1 VTTAIIFD
9 CFGVLVTE
17 GWIAFRD
24 RYFADSATR
33 QQAIDLRRAADWGS
47 VPYEDFEQN
56 LAALAGVSIAT
67 VRSYLQG
74 NTPNELLL
82 EHIQTDLKPHY
93 KIGLLSNAASDA
105 LPRLFTPEQQQLFD
119 ATVLSY
125 HLKVAKP
132 DPRAYLAIAEKLSVD
147 PEQCI
152 FIDDN
157 EYFCTAAREQGMRAI
172 CYKDFEQ
179 YKTELTRLLAN
190 SKN

>member
-1 VTTAIIFD
+1 MITAIIFD

-17 GWIAFRD
+17 GWVAFRD
-24 RYFADSATR
+24 TYFADSATR

-47 VPYEDFEQN
+47 LPYADFEQN
-56 LAALAGVSIAT
+56 IAALGDVSIAT

-74 NTPNELLL
+74 NTPNKPLL
-82 EHIQTDLKPHY
+82 EYIRTTLKPYY

-105 LPRLFTPEQQQLFD
+105 LPRLFTPKQRELFD

-132 DPRAYLAIAEKLSVD
+132 DPRAYQAIADTLGVAPSECV
-147 PEQCI
+147 

-157 EYFCTAAREQGMRAI
+157 EYFCTAAREQGMQAI
-172 CYKDFEQ
+172 WYKDFTQ
-179 YKTELTRLLAN
+179 LQTELSKLLPDP
-190 SKN
+190 KN